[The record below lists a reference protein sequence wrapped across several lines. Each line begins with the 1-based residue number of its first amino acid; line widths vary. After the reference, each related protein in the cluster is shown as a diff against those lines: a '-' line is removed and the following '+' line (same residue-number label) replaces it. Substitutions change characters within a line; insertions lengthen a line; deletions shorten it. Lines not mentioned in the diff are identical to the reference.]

1 LIKSEWLE
9 EERLANAH
17 AADAVILREL
27 ETVGGVLTIF
37 LPTGQRKHDRH
48 FKVCTAD
55 GTILWDKQ
63 ILAGGGA
70 DSSQTSPSKQTR
82 KSPGRNAGTPRK
94 SGKVV
99 AVHEGATLQD
109 GAF

>member
-1 LIKSEWLE
+1 MIKTEWLE

-27 ETVGGVLTIF
+27 ETVGSVLTIF
-37 LPTGQRKHDRH
+37 LPSGQRKHDRH

-55 GTILWDKQ
+55 GTILWDKH
-63 ILAGGGA
+63 ILAGAGTDAGQ
-70 DSSQTSPSKQTR
+70 SSPVKQAR
-82 KSPGRNAGTPRK
+82 KSSGRNAGTPRK

-99 AVHEGATLQD
+99 AVHEGATVQD
-109 GAF
+109 GAL

>member
-1 LIKSEWLE
+1 M
-9 EERLANAH
+9 
-17 AADAVILREL
+17 ILREL

-37 LPTGQRKHDRH
+37 MPTGQRKHDRH

-63 ILAGGGA
+63 ILAGT

-82 KSPGRNAGTPRK
+82 KNAGRNAGTPRK

-99 AVHEGATLQD
+99 AVHEGATVQD
-109 GAF
+109 GAL